1 MAKKTNGISVVNL
14 GAGSLDVAKR
24 IIGAKIGSEIGS
36 GILGAAAGSRAL
48 TKGIRKNGKKGK

>member
-24 IIGAKIGSEIGS
+24 IIGAKIGSEITGS
-36 GILGAAAGSRAL
+36 GILGAAAGSKA
-48 TKGIRKNGKKGK
+48 IRNIGKNGKKGK